1 MGAQI
6 FTVFELELLIIPGVS
21 ATWAMHN
28 HLNSRFTYNPLL
40 WYITMNTF
48 ELCGNGATLQILF
61 GFLLF
66 RKVLIQPQRRLDIK
80 AT

>member
-6 FTVFELELLIIPGVS
+6 FKLCELELLIIPGVA
-21 ATWAMHN
+21 ATWATG
-28 HLNSRFTYNPLL
+28 RFTYSPLL
-40 WYITMNTF
+40 WHITMNTF
-48 ELCGNGATLQILF
+48 ELCGNGAALQILF
-61 GFLLF
+61 GFLLL